1 MRIFALIFLAFGVL
15 AIIACNGAQDEP
27 TPNIG
32 ATVEARIQAT
42 QETEA
47 SIDATVQARV
57 AATVAAEASIEAT
70 VTARMEATKAAEPT
84 PTPTPTLQPS
94 PTPAP
99 LPPTPTPLLARA
111 VYPSLTGDLE
121 EYAARH
127 AGGPGAI
134 YVGDLTQLVG
144 PAPGYGLGD
153 ADEYVPLYAIEQ
165 HRWIYESEYYQSLL
179 DKAKLANPTP
189 LSSQGAKIE
198 ILHACINR
206 ATLPCLLIQEYW
218 ARNLE
223 ARTNGQLKLVVSSFP
238 ELGIAG
244 PDTLELVAD
253 GILSMAAVYSSYIA
267 GQLPIAEAQ
276 SLWGIYPDHQTAFES
291 VTKTL
296 PSSDAVL
303 TEAAHGGIV
312 INHNWFLGE
321 DFFFFSNKPLRT
333 LEDFKDLKTRSNSAA
348 LSDWIEGMDAD
359 AQFIAFSEVYT
370 VLKREV
376 S

>member
-15 AIIACNGAQDEP
+15 ATIACNGAQDEP

-32 ATVEARIQAT
+32 ATVEARIKAI
-42 QETEA
+42 QEAEA

-84 PTPTPTLQPS
+84 PTPTPTLQPSPTPTPTPTPTPQPS

-198 ILHACINR
+198 ILHVCINR

-303 TEAAHGGIV
+303 TEAAHG
-312 INHNWFLGE
+312 E
-321 DFFFFSNKPLRT
+321 
-333 LEDFKDLKTRSNSAA
+333 
-348 LSDWIEGMDAD
+348 
-359 AQFIAFSEVYT
+359 
-370 VLKREV
+370 
-376 S
+376 